1 MVVLGRF
8 LVYFPTVIF
17 AWIKI
22 CTCAC
27 LGTILEDPK
36 DFKLLLI
43 LNVHIL
49 RIEVGCFTVTLTP
62 KLKTLFFYRSKFQ
75 YWRSY
80 NYDATN
86 HQTTNPSI
94 LRLQKWTIDLLLK
107 NNGIYNHVTDF
118 KTSPSPVCV
127 DATNVCFLIGKN
139 F

>member
-36 DFKLLLI
+36 YFKLLLI

-86 HQTTNPSI
+86 HQTTNPST

-107 NNGIYNHVTDF
+107 DNGIYNHVTDF

-127 DATNVCFLIGKN
+127 DFINVCFFIEKN